1 MLRVVQIEQR
11 YTPLGE
17 EEEKFED
24 FLNRVQTEIEKFG
37 DQAHFLTEPGETYAL
52 WVVAVQALDGLDA
65 VIHAAKTLRTA
76 LMSARMERYSWTFT
90 TDLTKAR
97 EVDAAGAGF

>member
-17 EEEKFED
+17 EDEKFED
-24 FLNRVQTEIEKFG
+24 FLDRVQEEIRRFG
-37 DQAHFLTEPGETYAL
+37 DQAHYLTEPGETYAL
-52 WVVAVQALDGLDA
+52 WVVGVQALDGLDA

-97 EVDAAGAGF
+97 EVEGTSA